1 MEINIKKISVL
12 MIGIVLIGGCT
23 STDKKKTN
31 SMDEICNIQGE
42 WADESGALSLIFKDS
57 TVELLDFNDITYTK
71 LNDSV
76 LKVIYPNRVA
86 IVDVKIGE
94 SLSDDLL
101 IEYDMERGQYDG
113 YIMAKGG
120 MLGNSFD
127 VKNNV
132 LIFGADRLKTTIIG
146 DSKVKISFPQESY
159 WTIKCIED
167 PPTLFERFGY
177 PILMIYSGKDTTYY
191 GSYYE

>member
-120 MLGNSFD
+120 D
-127 VKNNV
+127 VRQF
-132 LIFGADRLKTTIIG
+132 I
-146 DSKVKISFPQESY
+146 
-159 WTIKCIED
+159 
-167 PPTLFERFGY
+167 
-177 PILMIYSGKDTTYY
+177 
-191 GSYYE
+191 